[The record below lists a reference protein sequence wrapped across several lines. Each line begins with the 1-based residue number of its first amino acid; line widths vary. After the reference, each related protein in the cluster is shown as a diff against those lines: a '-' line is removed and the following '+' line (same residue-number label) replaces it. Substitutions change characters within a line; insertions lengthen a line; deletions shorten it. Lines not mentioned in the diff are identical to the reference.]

1 MPWDQAICI
10 LMKTVLDFPIL
21 IKTHTL
27 TPLTLTSSCRALPTV
42 DSAWC
47 SASCHLAEH
56 HLLLIVHGAQHHV
69 VLPSTTFSESH
80 GAEHYEVN

>member
-1 MPWDQAICI
+1 MHSDENCFRFSNIDQN
-10 LMKTVLDFPIL
+10 
-21 IKTHTL
+21 THPHRHT
-27 TPLTLTSSCRALPTV
+27 LTLTSSCRALPTF

-69 VLPSTTFSESH
+69 VLPSTKFSASH